1 MKLDQEK
8 NQAVFFS
15 DEKNQYDLKLIENPP
30 LHVEKE
36 INNILSKINDLKLKK
51 VVEFG
56 SGTGRLTIPLLKNN
70 FYVKAVDISQESL
83 LKLKKI
89 AYKFKRDKQLE
100 TFHTIESIKNTK
112 CIVGCDILHHIEL
125 DKYLEIFHQKL
136 EKGGSFVFSEPNSF
150 NIYWLIYISIFAN
163 WQVEKGIF
171 QCNYFSLQNKLRRAN
186 FKNIKIEGLGLFPS
200 SLITWS
206 KRLLDI
212 NIFLGNLPILKYF
225 SVRLIISAEK

>member
-89 AYKFKRDKQLE
+89 AYKFKR
-100 TFHTIESIKNTK
+100 
-112 CIVGCDILHHIEL
+112 
-125 DKYLEIFHQKL
+125 Y
-136 EKGGSFVFSEPNSF
+136 
-150 NIYWLIYISIFAN
+150 
-163 WQVEKGIF
+163 
-171 QCNYFSLQNKLRRAN
+171 
-186 FKNIKIEGLGLFPS
+186 S
-200 SLITWS
+200 S
-206 KRLLDI
+206 
-212 NIFLGNLPILKYF
+212 PY
-225 SVRLIISAEK
+225 